1 MIFDKYVLNLLKD
14 VSEDARIVALIRHSK
29 RPSFQGIPDHLRDA
43 VEITPEGIRMAREF
57 GASLRQISPNKR
69 IFLSYNS
76 VKRCEMTARAIRE
89 GYSSAIL
96 STDLGYAP
104 ELITPIIDMNTYIA
118 LREELGYSQV
128 MKNWMEG
135 NISPGILWDPDQY
148 AEKILKTV
156 LNYPVIRSGD
166 MLIIVTQDIAVFPL
180 ISSWLGKI
188 VTSLDFLNGVV
199 ISADTTKADI
209 LFQDADHKLKITR

>member
-1 MIFDKYVLNLLKD
+1 
-14 VSEDARIVALIRHSK
+14 
-29 RPSFQGIPDHLRDA
+29 
-43 VEITPEGIRMAREF
+43 
-57 GASLRQISPNKR
+57 
-69 IFLSYNS
+69 
-76 VKRCEMTARAIRE
+76 
-89 GYSSAIL
+89 
-96 STDLGYAP
+96 
-104 ELITPIIDMNTYIA
+104 MNTYIA
-118 LREELGYSQV
+118 LREERGYSQV

-135 NISPGILWDPDQY
+135 NISLGILWGPDQY

-156 LNYPVIRSGD
+156 LNYSVIRSGD

-188 VTSLDFLNGVV
+188 VTSLDFPNGVV